1 MIFTRFVRGY
11 RKMEQSDQQLQSLL
25 GKVRAYG
32 KENQTELLY
41 VLAEGCRL
49 LAGQEQIRIY
59 LEDLIS
65 GALTCAYASGPF
77 AGELQQ
83 VSFPIITDDAI
94 LSRVFVTQ
102 YSAEY
107 RNQTS
112 PADSLDAAVAQRF
125 RIDQSIY
132 FPVVSRGRSIGVL
145 AIDSEHET
153 MHLPGRTKSDL
164 ADFILAV
171 AEHLDEAR
179 SYHQQVQL
187 ARRLEE
193 TKKREAAAQMVRSA
207 ARLIGKV
214 SLASVLTPVT
224 AADGT
229 ASLEVLAS
237 YAEKPALQMQYDRL
251 GAILLAPGASLIS
264 RYVDQQAVIS
274 DDRLLTPLFIDDLTR
289 YDLQK
294 RELTEEMSLR
304 TLYVVPQFDPRT
316 RKIICLVNYFCQEL
330 YRFNEFEMGLLQG
343 HAAMVSSV
351 ISGVG
356 AEHLEIRVLS
366 EITDLLNQ
374 GGEALQP
381 FLTKVLAKATE
392 LIGADTGSIAL
403 VEEREDR
410 RWLVVEDEQ
419 GSITGA
425 KNKEWLKRYIPPFP
439 VGGFELPQEERSLT
453 GYVAWSKQ
461 PKIINSVDEERSGDC
476 FHRSMS
482 DLLKSE
488 IAVPFIC
495 DGEVIAVICLNS
507 LRYGYFTEEHRRIL
521 QIIGSLT
528 ARHLSDLQRIEGL
541 QGEVQRLTTDV
552 GYKDPHISSYR
563 LGNIIGVSPS
573 SQAVV
578 DFINTVSPPLFNRIA
593 LWSKN
598 VIQEATI
605 GLPSILITGPTGSGK
620 EFFFNNLYN
629 TLTSL
634 YRAQLNP
641 SGELPV
647 KKSNIAAYSGEL
659 TYSELFGHKKG
670 AFTGAS
676 SDRRGI
682 LEECMGGVV
691 FLDEIGDA
699 DPKTQV
705 QLLRFLDN
713 GGFVR
718 LGDNTE
724 RFSRVLLVAAT
735 NKDLQAEIA
744 AGRFREDLY
753 HRLAELSIRLP
764 SLNERR
770 EDIPDLAVHF
780 LGKLYRT
787 YRAAHDPEEPP
798 VLSDDAKAELVAHHY
813 EGNIRE
819 LRSILLRAMF
829 FRRKDM
835 INGDAVRQAIK
846 GVAPGLAPQGRNSQE
861 LAINLAGMLLEKI
874 RQGGNFWQEV
884 YEPFS
889 RNDISRDVVRILI
902 EKSRGYAGRQLPGVA
917 RFLRVLTDEMSPD
930 EQRKTLYKFKN
941 FLYKTVR
948 IA

>member
-1 MIFTRFVRGY
+1 
-11 RKMEQSDQQLQSLL
+11 MEELEKRLLDLQV
-25 GKVRAYG
+25 KVQGYG

-41 VLAEGCRL
+41 VLAEGARL
-49 LAGQEQIRIY
+49 ITGQDRIRIY
-59 LEDLIS
+59 LEDLIA
-65 GALTCAYASGPF
+65 GALTCAF
-77 AGELQQ
+77 ATGLNGADLRS
-83 VSFPIITDDAI
+83 VAFPIVSSDA
-94 LSRVFVTQ
+94 LVSRVFVSQ
-102 YSAEY
+102 Y
-107 RNQTS
+107 
-112 PADSLDAAVAQRF
+112 PAAFTAATTKDSSLDMAVA
-125 RIDQSIY
+125 DQ
-132 FPVVSRGRSIGVL
+132 FGGTAGWFMPLVCRGRSIGVL
-145 AIDSEHET
+145 CIDSEQES
-153 MHLPGRTKSDL
+153 MQLSGRIKSRL
-164 ADFILAV
+164 ADFVLMV
-171 AEHLDEAR
+171 GEGLDEAR

-193 TKKREAAAQMVRSA
+193 SKKREAAGQMVRSA
-207 ARLIGKV
+207 VRLV
-214 SLASVLTPVT
+214 DRVVLASVLTPVV
-224 AADGT
+224 AVDGS

-237 YAEKPALQMQYDRL
+237 YAEDPSLQEQYDRL
-251 GAILLAPGASLIS
+251 GAILLEPGASLIS
-264 RYVDQQAVIS
+264 RYVDQQGVIS
-274 DDRLLTPLFIDDLTR
+274 DERLLKPLFIDDLSR
-289 YDLQK
+289 HDLQK
-294 RELTEEMSLR
+294 RELTEQMSLR
-304 TLYVVPQFDPRT
+304 SLYVVPRFDPRT
-316 RKIICLVNYFCQEL
+316 RKVICLVNYFCHET
-330 YRFNEFEMGLLQG
+330 YRFTEFEMGLLQG
-343 HAAMVSSV
+343 HAEMVASV
-351 ISGVG
+351 VSGVG
-356 AEHLEIRVLS
+356 GEHLEIRVLS
-366 EITDLLNQ
+366 EITDLLNE
-374 GGEALQP
+374 GDPSLRP

-403 VEEREDR
+403 VEEREGR

-419 GSITGA
+419 GAIIGA

-439 VGGFELPQEERSLT
+439 VGGHELPPEERSLT
-453 GYVAWSKQ
+453 GYVAWSRQ
-461 PKIINSVDEERSGDC
+461 PKIIGSVDEERAGDC

-552 GYKDPHISSYR
+552 GYKDPHVSSYR
-563 LGNIIGVSPS
+563 LGNIIGLSPT

-578 DFINTVSPPLFNRIA
+578 EFINTVSPPLFNRIS
-593 LWSKN
+593 LWHKN

-605 GLPSILITGPTGSGK
+605 GLPSILVTGPTGSGK

-629 TLTSL
+629 TLNSF
-634 YRAQLNP
+634 YRSQLNP
-641 SGELPV
+641 QGELPV
-647 KKSNIAAYSGEL
+647 KKTNIAAYSGEL

-670 AFTGAS
+670 AFTGAV

-713 GGFVR
+713 GGFIR

-735 NKDLQAEIA
+735 NRNLPEDIA
-744 AGRFREDLY
+744 TGRFREDLY

-780 LGKLYRT
+780 MGKLYRT
-787 YRAAHDPEEPP
+787 YRGDNDPEEPP
-798 VLSDDAKAELVAHHY
+798 VMHPEAKAELVAHHY

-819 LRSILLRAMF
+819 LRSILLRALF
-829 FRRKDM
+829 FRRGELVGGEA
-835 INGDAVRQAIK
+835 IRQAIR
-846 GVAPGLAPQGRNSQE
+846 GVGVGSSFQATDGQE
-861 LAINLAGMLLEKI
+861 LTVRLAENVLERI
-874 RQGGNFWQEV
+874 RQGGDFWQQV

-889 RNDISRDVVRILI
+889 RNDISRDVVRMVI
-902 EKSRGYAGRQLPGVA
+902 EKSRAFAGRPLPGVA
-917 RFLRVLTDEMSPD
+917 RYLRALTDQMSAD
-930 EQRKTLYKFKN
+930 EQRKMLYKFKN

-948 IA
+948 L

>member
-1 MIFTRFVRGY
+1 MPQDGL
-11 RKMEQSDQQLQSLL
+11 LQALRL
-25 GKVRAYG
+25 KIDGYG

-41 VLAEGCRL
+41 VLAEGVRL
-49 LAGQEQIRIY
+49 ICGIDLVRIY

-65 GALTCAYASGPF
+65 GALTCAFASGPDAAEIRKF
-77 AGELQQ
+77 A
-83 VSFPIITDDAI
+83 FPIITQDAVV
-94 LSRVFVTQ
+94 SRVFVSQ
-102 YSAEY
+102 C
-107 RNQTS
+107 
-112 PADSLDAAVAQRF
+112 PADFRAADGAVGTLDSAVVGRF
-125 RIDQSIY
+125 KIAFSSY
-132 FPVVSRGRSIGVL
+132 LPLVSRHRSIGVL
-145 AIDSEHET
+145 CIDSAHVD
-153 MHLPGRTKSDL
+153 LKLSGKVKSLL
-164 ADFILAV
+164 AEFILQLV
-171 AEHLDEAR
+171 GRLDEAR

-193 TKKREAAAQMVRSA
+193 SKKREAASQMVRSA
-207 ARLIGKV
+207 VRLVEKV
-214 SLASVLTPVT
+214 ALASVLTPVVSS
-224 AADGT
+224 DGSV
-229 ASLEVLAS
+229 ALEVLAS
-237 YAEKPALQMQYDRL
+237 YAEDPSLQLQYDRL
-251 GAILLAPGASLIS
+251 GAILLEPGASLIS
-264 RYVDQQAVIS
+264 RYVDVQAVIK
-274 DDRLLTPLFIDDLTR
+274 DDKLLKPLFIDDLGR

-294 RELTEEMSLR
+294 RELTEQMSLR
-304 TLYVVPQFDPRT
+304 SMYVVPRFEPQSR
-316 RKIICLVNYFCQEL
+316 RVVCLLNYFCREE
-330 YRFNEFEMGLLQG
+330 YRFSEFEMGLLQG
-343 HAAMVSSV
+343 HAEMVASV
-351 ISGVG
+351 VSGVG
-356 AEHLEIRVLS
+356 GEHLEIRVLS
-366 EITDLLNQ
+366 EITDLLNE
-374 GGEALQP
+374 GDAALQP

-403 VEEREDR
+403 VEERDGR
-410 RWLVVEDEQ
+410 HWLVVEDEQ
-419 GSITGA
+419 GTIIGA

-439 VGGFELPQEERSLT
+439 VGGPDLPPAERSLT
-453 GYVAWSKQ
+453 GYVAWSQ
-461 PKIINSVDEERSGDC
+461 RSKIIASVDEEISGEG

-488 IAVPFIC
+488 IAVPVVC

-507 LRYGYFTEEHRRIL
+507 LRYRYFTEEHRRIL

-552 GYKDPHISSYR
+552 GYKDPHVSSYR
-563 LGNIIGVSPS
+563 LGNIIGVSLT
-573 SQAVV
+573 SQAVI
-578 DFINTVSPPLFNRIA
+578 DFINTVSQPLLNRITH
-593 LWSKN
+593 WSKN
-598 VIQEATI
+598 VMQEATI

-620 EFFFNNLYN
+620 EFFFNNLYSALN
-629 TLTSL
+629 TL
-634 YRAQLNP
+634 YRLQLNP
-641 SGELPV
+641 QGELPV
-647 KKSNIAAYSGEL
+647 KKTNIAAYSGEL

-718 LGDNTE
+718 LGENTE

-735 NKDLQAEIA
+735 NKDLPAEIA

-753 HRLAELSIRLP
+753 HRLAELSLRLP

-787 YRAAHDPEEPP
+787 YRGQDDPENPP
-798 VLSDDAKAELVAHHY
+798 TLATDAKSELVQHQY

-829 FRRKDM
+829 FRQGNL
-835 INGDAVRQAIK
+835 IEGESIRQAIK
-846 GVAPGLAPQGRNSQE
+846 GVGLGSVTSAGDGRE
-861 LAINLAGMLLEKI
+861 LASHLADTIIEKI
-874 RQGGNFWQEV
+874 HQGGDFWQDL
-884 YEPFS
+884 YEPFT
-889 RNDISRDVVRILI
+889 RNDISRDVVRLVV
-902 EKSRGYAGRQLPGVA
+902 EKSRAFAGRPLPAVA
-917 RFLRVLTDEMSPD
+917 RNLRALSDDMSDE
-930 EQRKTLYKFKN
+930 EQRKLLYKFKN

-948 IA
+948 L

>member
-1 MIFTRFVRGY
+1 
-11 RKMEQSDQQLQSLL
+11 MEEHEQYVQELQE
-25 GKVRAYG
+25 KVRAYG

-41 VLAEGCRL
+41 VLAEGVRL
-49 LAGQEQIRIY
+49 ISGVDLVRIY

-65 GALTCAYASGPF
+65 GALICAYASGSSSV
-77 AGELQQ
+77 ELRET
-83 VSFPIITDDAI
+83 SFPIITKNAL
-94 LSRVFVTQ
+94 LSRVFVSQ
-102 YSAEY
+102 Y
-107 RNQTS
+107 
-112 PADSLDAAVAQRF
+112 PADFCCSEAPLDSLDHTVAGLLGIAA
-125 RIDQSIY
+125 SSY
-132 FPVVSRGRSIGVL
+132 LPLVSRGRSIGVL
-145 AIDSEHET
+145 CIDSTHSSLT
-153 MHLPGRTKSDL
+153 LPGKIKSRL
-164 ADFILAV
+164 SDFIIQV
-171 AEHLDEAR
+171 TERLDEAR

-193 TKKREAAAQMVRSA
+193 SKKREAAGLMVRSA
-207 ARLIGKV
+207 VRLVDKV
-214 SLASVLTPVT
+214 ALASVLTPVVT
-224 AADGT
+224 DDGSV
-229 ASLEVLAS
+229 ALEVLAC
-237 YAEKPALQMQYDRL
+237 YAEDPALQMQYDRL
-251 GAILLAPGASLIS
+251 GAILLEPGASLIS
-264 RYVDQQAVIS
+264 RYVDEQAVIR
-274 DDRLLTPLFIDDLTR
+274 DERLLRPLFIDDLTR
-289 YDLQK
+289 HDLQK
-294 RELTEEMSLR
+294 RELTEQMSLR
-304 TLYVVPQFDPRT
+304 SLYVVPRFDPRS
-316 RKIICLVNYFCQEL
+316 RKVICLVNYFCREEH
-330 YRFNEFEMGLLQG
+330 RFPEFEMGLLQG
-343 HAAMVSSV
+343 HAEMVASV
-351 ISGVG
+351 VSGVG
-356 AEHLEIRVLS
+356 GEHLEIRVLS
-366 EITDLLNQ
+366 EITDLLNE
-374 GGEALQP
+374 GGAALQP

-403 VEEREDR
+403 VEEREGL
-410 RWLVVEDEQ
+410 RWLVVEDDQ
-419 GSITGA
+419 GTIIGA
-425 KNKEWLKRYIPPFP
+425 KNKEWLKRHIPPFP
-439 VGGFELPQEERSLT
+439 VGGHELPQEERSLT
-453 GYVAWSKQ
+453 GYVAWSQK
-461 PKIINSVDEERSGDC
+461 PKIIGSVDEERSKDC

-488 IAVPFIC
+488 IAVPVIC
-495 DGEVIAVICLNS
+495 DAEVIAVICLNS

-552 GYKDPHISSYR
+552 GYKDPHVSSYR
-563 LGNIIGVSPS
+563 LGNIIGVSPT

-578 DFINTVSPPLFNRIA
+578 DFINTVSQPLFNRIT

-629 TLTSL
+629 TLNSL
-634 YRAQLNP
+634 YRRQLNP
-641 SGELPV
+641 QGELPV
-647 KKSNIAAYSGEL
+647 KKTNIAAYSGEL

-713 GGFVR
+713 GGFIR

-724 RFSRVLLVAAT
+724 RYSRVLLVAAT
-735 NKDLQAEIA
+735 NRDLPAEIA

-787 YRAAHDPEEPP
+787 YRGQDDPEDPP
-798 VLSDDAKAELVAHHY
+798 TLADDAKSELVVHQY

-829 FRRKDM
+829 FRRGSV
-835 INGDAVRQAIK
+835 IGGDAIRQAIK
-846 GVAPGLAPQGRNSQE
+846 GVGLGSVVQATDGRE
-861 LAINLAGMLLEKI
+861 LAVHLVENIMERI
-874 RQGGNFWQEV
+874 RQGGDFWQDV
-884 YEPFS
+884 YEPFT
-889 RNDISRDVVRILI
+889 RNDISRDVVRLVV
-902 EKSRGYAGRQLPGVA
+902 EKSRAFAGRPLPGVA
-917 RFLRVLTDEMSPD
+917 RYLRAVNDDGSVD
-930 EQRKTLYKFKN
+930 EQRKMMYKFKN

-948 IA
+948 L

>member
-1 MIFTRFVRGY
+1 MKELENR
-11 RKMEQSDQQLQSLL
+11 LQYLQE
-25 GKVRAYG
+25 KIRAYG

-41 VLAEGCRL
+41 VLAEGVRL
-49 LAGQEQIRIY
+49 ISGVDLVRIY

-65 GALTCAYASGPF
+65 GALSCSFATGPNG
-77 AGELQQ
+77 ADLKE
-83 VSFPIITDDAI
+83 VAFPIIMRDAL
-94 LSRVFVTQ
+94 LSRVFVSQ
-102 YSAEY
+102 Y
-107 RNQTS
+107 
-112 PADSLDAAVAQRF
+112 PADFRSSDDASDSLDMAVALRF
-125 RIDQSIY
+125 GIDVSSY
-132 FPVVSRGRSIGVL
+132 LPLVSRGRSIGVL
-145 AIDSEHET
+145 CLDSQQGG
-153 MHLPGRTKSDL
+153 LALQGKVKSQL
-164 ADFILAV
+164 ADFIMRV
-171 AEHLDEAR
+171 SEPLDEAR

-193 TKKREAAAQMVRSA
+193 SKKREAAGQMVRSA
-207 ARLIGKV
+207 VRLVEKV
-214 SLASVLTPVT
+214 ALASVLMPVVT
-224 AADGT
+224 ADGS
-229 ASLEVLAS
+229 AVLEVLSS
-237 YAEKPALQMQYDRL
+237 YAEDPALQAQYDRL
-251 GAILLAPGASLIS
+251 GSILLEPGASLIS
-264 RYVDQQAVIS
+264 RFVDEQAVIM
-274 DDRLLTPLFIDDLTR
+274 DDRLLKPLYIDDLNR

-294 RELTEEMSLR
+294 RELTEQMLLR
-304 TLYVVPQFDPRT
+304 SLYVVPRFDLHS
-316 RKIICLVNYFCQEL
+316 RKVICLINYFCREE
-330 YRFNEFEMGLLQG
+330 YRFSEFEMGLLQG
-343 HAAMVSSV
+343 HAGMVASV
-351 ISGVG
+351 VSGVG

-366 EITDLLNQ
+366 EITDLLNE
-374 GGEALQP
+374 GDATLQP

-403 VEEREDR
+403 IEERDGN
-410 RWLVVEDEQ
+410 RWLVVEDEH
-419 GSITGA
+419 GALIGA
-425 KNKEWLKRYIPPFP
+425 KNKEWLKRYIPPFL
-439 VGGFELPQEERSLT
+439 VGGPELPLAERSLT
-453 GYVAWSKQ
+453 GYVAWSQQ
-461 PKIINSVDEERSGDC
+461 PKIIDSVDEERSGDC

-488 IAVPFIC
+488 IAVPVSC

-507 LRYGYFTEEHRRIL
+507 LRYSYFTQEHRRIL

-528 ARHLSDLQRIEGL
+528 ARHLKDLQRIEGL

-552 GYKDPHISSYR
+552 GYKDPHVSSYR
-563 LGNIIGVSPS
+563 LGNIIGVSS
-573 SQAVV
+573 TSQAVV
-578 DFINTVSPPLFNRIA
+578 DFINIVSVPLINRIT

-629 TLTSL
+629 TLNSC
-634 YRAQLNP
+634 YRKGLN
-641 SGELPV
+641 SQGELPV
-647 KKSNIAAYSGEL
+647 KKTNIAAYSGEL

-713 GGFVR
+713 GGFIR

-735 NKDLQAEIA
+735 NRDLAAEIA

-787 YRAAHDPEEPP
+787 YRGADDPEEPP
-798 VLSDDAKAELVAHHY
+798 ALMEEAKAELMAHQY

-819 LRSILLRAMF
+819 LRSILLRALF
-829 FRRKDM
+829 FRRGGV
-835 INGDAVRQAIK
+835 IGGDAIRQALK
-846 GVAPGLAPQGRNSQE
+846 GIGLGSGVQPPDGRELVAHQADT
-861 LAINLAGMLLEKI
+861 ILEKI
-874 RQGGNFWQEV
+874 RQGGDFWQDV

-889 RNDISRDVVRILI
+889 RNDISRDSVRLVV
-902 EKSRGYAGRQLPGVA
+902 EKSRAFAGRPLPGVA
-917 RFLRVLTDEMSPD
+917 RYLRALTDGMNED
-930 EQRKTLYKFKN
+930 EQRKMLYKFKN

-948 IA
+948 L